1 MPHRI
6 ALRIGSGIA
15 EHFPVRVSEWIM
27 TYALLGM
34 GWVFWLHPDT
44 FEKSASFTE
53 MARWADERTWAVVC
67 FAAGMVRLAALV
79 VNGTF
84 KERFRH
90 SPHLRG
96 FASLGACTLWGQI
109 TLGIVVSALNADGAW
124 TGFVIYSAAMLTDM
138 WNLFRSWADI
148 GSAKAAR
155 AREWI

>member
-1 MPHRI
+1 MPGRI
-6 ALRIGSGIA
+6 VIKIGRGIA
-15 EHFPVRVSEWIM
+15 DHFPVRVPEWIM
-27 TYALLGM
+27 TYALFGL

-44 FEKSASFTE
+44 FDKSASFTE
-53 MARWADERTWAVVC
+53 MARWADERTWALVC
-67 FAAGMVRLAALV
+67 MFAALVRLGALV

-84 KERFRH
+84 KDRFPY

-96 FASLGACTLWGQI
+96 LASLGACTFWGQV
-109 TLGIVVSALNADGAW
+109 TLGVVVSAYNSDGVW

-155 AREWI
+155 MREWT